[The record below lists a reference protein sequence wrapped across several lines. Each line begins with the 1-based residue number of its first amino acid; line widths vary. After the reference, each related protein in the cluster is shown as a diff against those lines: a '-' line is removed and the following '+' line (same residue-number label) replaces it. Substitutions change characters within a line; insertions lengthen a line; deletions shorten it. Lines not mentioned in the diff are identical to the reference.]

1 MRRVRKWDRWLRWL
15 RSVFMSS
22 PVFQRVR
29 MWGPW
34 SSASR
39 GPREEQRLG
48 CVLWMEEEK
57 RHGKLMKHIWNFQAQ
72 QGRAIPRLCVT
83 RVTHFFSMP
92 TRPHVRHKRSVKILS
107 LIKEL
112 CFTCL
117 AHLQCHCLHKT
128 SLPALWMVPKVRR
141 ITGLW
146 CRKSSLEGNP
156 SRWPGES
163 SISTSSRLRWL
174 RRCIV
179 WLVWH
184 LGDSFA
190 KLAGLLD

>member
-1 MRRVRKWDRWLRWL
+1 
-15 RSVFMSS
+15 MSS

-48 CVLWMEEEK
+48 CVLWMEEE
-57 RHGKLMKHIWNFQAQ
+57 LQVPAVLENF
-72 QGRAIPRLCVT
+72 RYVSLVHHVFFPPLCAT

-107 LIKEL
+107 LIKDL
-112 CFTCL
+112 CFTRL

-128 SLPALWMVPKVRR
+128 SLPALWMVPKVGR

-163 SISTSSRLRWL
+163 SLSTSSRLRWL

-179 WLVWH
+179 WFVWH

-190 KLAGLLD
+190 KLTGLLD

>member
-1 MRRVRKWDRWLRWL
+1 MTSMTSFCFHVFFTCFSACSDVRSMIKCVSRASWRTKAWRRKCEWRRKKHT
-15 RSVFMSS
+15 VFC
-22 PVFQRVR
+22 
-29 MWGPW
+29 
-34 SSASR
+34 
-39 GPREEQRLG
+39 E
-48 CVLWMEEEK
+48 
-57 RHGKLMKHIWNFQAQ
+57 LMKHIWNFQAQ
-72 QGRAIPRLCVT
+72 QGCNSTIMCHPCYP
-83 RVTHFFSMP
+83 FFSMR

-107 LIKEL
+107 LRKDL

-163 SISTSSRLRWL
+163 SISSTSSRLRWL
-174 RRCIV
+174 RSCIV